1 MRKTIAENYENL
13 AAAIVQQAISDYRQ
27 ALRDF
32 KKQKQKLGRRHAIAD
47 INWMNAYRQALRT
60 LSKADIREAID
71 AAKKEQA
78 ARREYDVF
86 ETTYDIDDCER
97 FFKGDWCKALTT
109 YDGIWIMEQVRKQ
122 EMKEVNYGS

>member
-27 ALRDF
+27 ALKEF
-32 KKQKQKLGRRHAIAD
+32 KKTKQKLGKRYAVAD
-47 INWMNAYRQALRT
+47 INWMIAYRQALRT
-60 LSKADIREAID
+60 LSKADIREAIV
-71 AAKKEQA
+71 AAEKEIA
-78 ARREYDVF
+78 ARREYAF

-109 YDGIWIMEQVRKQ
+109 LDGVWIMEQVRKQ
-122 EMKEVNYGS
+122 EMKEANYGS